1 MLEGKPV
8 QQHEHPAMSTSG
20 SDIDLEDEREK
31 IRQEL
36 QKEFEEQIKAL
47 QEWIYN
53 LQLLQLL

>member
-8 QQHEHPAMSTSG
+8 QQHEHPAMSASG
-20 SDIDLEDEREK
+20 TDIDLEDEREK

-53 LQLLQLL
+53 LQ

>member
-1 MLEGKPV
+1 MLEGKPI
-8 QQHEHPAMSTSG
+8 QQHEHPVMSTSG

-53 LQLLQLL
+53 LQYYI

>member
-1 MLEGKPV
+1 MLEGKPI
-8 QQHEHPAMSTSG
+8 QQHEHPVMSTSG

-53 LQLLQLL
+53 LQ